1 MRRLWADAAKFAP
14 TAYTV
19 LITGES
25 GVGKERVARWLHDAS
40 PRAAAAFVAVN
51 CGAFPDTLLESEL
64 FGYARSA
71 FTGAA
76 HDHPG
81 IIEAAHRG
89 TLFLDEVGDVSAA
102 MQVKLLR
109 VLQERQVRRL
119 GETSDRL
126 VDVRFVVAT
135 NRDLRVE
142 VAEQRFREDLYW
154 RVRVLALHVPP
165 LRERREDLP
174 ALASELLARAAGL
187 AARRI
192 VGFTPRAL
200 DRLLQYGWPGNVREL
215 EHVLEHAC
223 TVTRGPR
230 VDVAD
235 LPESVREPGG
245 ASAIKSLDQ
254 LELEHIVATLHRN
267 GGNHRRTA
275 AQLAISVAT
284 LRRRLRSAGSAAA
297 GRPGSPGNPDRQE

>member
-1 MRRLWADAAKFAP
+1 MRRLWADAARFAP
-14 TAYTV
+14 KACTV
-19 LITGES
+19 LITGET

-51 CGAFPDTLLESEL
+51 CGAFQDTLLESEL
-64 FGYARSA
+64 FGYTRGA
-71 FTGAA
+71 FTGAV

-81 IIEAAHRG
+81 IIESAHRG

-109 VLQERQVRRL
+109 VLQQREFRRL
-119 GETSDRL
+119 GDTSTRQ
-126 VDVRFVVAT
+126 VDVRFLVAT

-154 RVRVLALHVPP
+154 RVGVIALNVPP

-174 ALASELLARAAGL
+174 ALASELLARAAEQDT
-187 AARRI
+187 RRI

-200 DRLLQYGWPGNVREL
+200 DCLLRYRWPGNVREL
-215 EHVLEHAC
+215 ELVLERAC
-223 TVTRGPR
+223 AVARGPR
-230 VDVAD
+230 IDVGD
-235 LPESVREPGG
+235 LPESVRGPGDVL
-245 ASAIKSLDQ
+245 AIKSLDQ
-254 LELEHIVATLHRN
+254 VTLEHIVDALHRN

-284 LRRRLRSAGSAAA
+284 LRRRLRSAGSATV
-297 GRPGSPGNPDRQE
+297 GRPERQE